1 MCILPKHEDSVT
13 EFKLLWCDSAKKT
26 LCAFLN
32 GRGGTIWFGL
42 NDAGEPIGLAEPDVV
57 SNAVTNTFRGMHP
70 DASAYFETHIEEAEG
85 KPLVLVKVFPG
96 KSTPY
101 KVDVRGE
108 GCRAYVR
115 RGSSTYLASEEE
127 LLELTRQGD
136 PTPWEAYPAREQNLT
151 FEATRRVFERHYVEF
166 SSRTEEIL
174 MLRARSNGLWTN
186 LAYLLSDQN
195 KFKTR
200 FAIFNGLNKAAP
212 IAAMLDAE
220 GSILDQFE
228 RIYQRLRD
236 CIGFSCRI
244 GLRGERIER
253 HEFPLRAVREALVNL
268 CVHRDFRMGTAAY
281 VAMFS
286 DRLEFLT
293 MGALPRGCDPQLLK
307 KGISVCRNQAL
318 CDVFYRLD
326 KMEQWG
332 IGIPTIFASYEGEA
346 VQPALD
352 CSDNCVEIVL
362 PRLNVNVTDITARQE
377 MIMSDLMAFGRPATR
392 QELQSKTGVSYVTLL
407 HELKE
412 LVERGKV
419 QRIGAGRNTCY
430 KVL

>member
-70 DASAYFETHIEEAEG
+70 DASAYFETHIEEVEG

-174 MLRARSNGLWTN
+174 MLRARSNGPWTN

-212 IAAMLDAE
+212 IAAMLDADVIVLGTPVYFYSMSAQLKTLIDRCCARYTE
-220 GSILDQFE
+220 LSNKEFYLIMTAAE
-228 RIYQRLRD
+228 RDIEAMQPTVAV
-236 CIGFSCRI
+236 
-244 GLRGERIER
+244 LRG
-253 HEFPLRAVREALVNL
+253 
-268 CVHRDFRMGTAAY
+268 
-281 VAMFS
+281 
-286 DRLEFLT
+286 FLD
-293 MGALPRGCDPQLLK
+293 C
-307 KGISVCRNQAL
+307 
-318 CDVFYRLD
+318 LD
-326 KMEQWG
+326 K
-332 IGIPTIFASYEGEA
+332 P
-346 VQPALD
+346 
-352 CSDNCVEIVL
+352 
-362 PRLNVNVTDITARQE
+362 
-377 MIMSDLMAFGRPATR
+377 
-392 QELQSKTGVSYVTLL
+392 
-407 HELKE
+407 
-412 LVERGKV
+412 VERGIIYGLGVWQAGEVKSMPAM
-419 QRIGAGRNTCY
+419 REAYEAGAA
-430 KVL
+430 V